1 MENSKGKKMLKVDK
15 AEVSKFTR
23 FENKY
28 SSCCY
33 LELFDCFDV
42 AQLKEETVSTI
53 SSIKKSRKMSTDASE
68 SDS

>member
-1 MENSKGKKMLKVDK
+1 MLKVDK
-15 AEVSKFTR
+15 TEVSRFTR
-23 FENKY
+23 FEKKPE
-28 SSCCY
+28 SCCY
-33 LELFDCFDV
+33 LEHFDCFDV